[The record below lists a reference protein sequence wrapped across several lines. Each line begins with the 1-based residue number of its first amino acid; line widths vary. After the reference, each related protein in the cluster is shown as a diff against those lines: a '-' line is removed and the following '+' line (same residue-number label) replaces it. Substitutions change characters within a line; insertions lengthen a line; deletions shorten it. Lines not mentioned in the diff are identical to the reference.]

1 MRVLCFGYRSWA
13 LRIYENIKQQKNLEV
28 IILDNRNLVDINV
41 LDTLKPDLVLFFG
54 WSWLVPSNIIRG
66 YRCFM
71 LHPSDLPKYRGGSPI
86 QNQII
91 DGITD
96 TKLTL
101 FQMGEGVD
109 DGPIYGQIDL
119 DLTGNISDIFSRL
132 EFGGTELTLSLV
144 DGVLRPIAQV
154 HEEATYCKRR
164 VPEQSEILIS
174 DWKSATGLEIYNKI
188 RSLTDPYPNAFFRTS
203 DGKRL
208 YFKLV
213 TLDEGLDG

>member
-13 LRIYENIKQQKNLEV
+13 LRIYENIKQQQNVEV
-28 IILDNRNLVDINV
+28 IIFDNKNLVDVNV
-41 LDTLKPDLVLFFG
+41 LHALKPDLVLFFG
-54 WSWLVPSNIIRG
+54 WSWLVPTDIINVF
-66 YRCFM
+66 RCFM

-109 DGPIYGQIDL
+109 DGPIYGKIDL
-119 DLTGNISDIFSRL
+119 DLSGNISDIFGRL
-132 EFGGTELTLSLV
+132 ESGGTELTLNLIN
-144 DGVLRPIAQV
+144 GVLRPIAQA
-154 HEEATYCKRR
+154 HEQATYRR
-164 VPEQSEILIS
+164 RRAPEQSEILIN

-208 YFKLV
+208 YFKSV
-213 TLDEGLDG
+213 ILDEGRED